1 MNIEIRL
8 RAVLMMVALPALLGT
23 FGNAAAAEDDQPTIA
38 KDSIHVSFT
47 AGRSGAFEK
56 PGWVPTIEFR
66 VNGPVV
72 SGTNFNVEFSLPG
85 KNPWV
90 KFGCRVPETEKGRWW
105 KTECG
110 GEDVPNDKA
119 VTYTGPVGVTIRASN
134 ELTGANLTLFTGKVK
149 VGRNPAP
156 PHAGGNYQFSASEY
170 FADDD
175 WRIPIGYVFFEKD
188 NGHMDQS
195 FLHAL
200 FWYRGNPAEV
210 EAHLFY
216 NGKDIAKCN
225 IAGNGASDYN
235 PKKNQWGFAD
245 CEFLGVYHTPPG
257 PDDQGYDPKF
267 GLKGNAGDYEVKA
280 LIVGHL
286 ARSIKF
292 KVDADGKFDN
302 GIAIANKLGSKR
314 IIVPVQ
320 VIGSAETWDKTAWKT
335 GAFYGNP
342 LTGFTSP

>member
-1 MNIEIRL
+1 MMTRTGYRRITL
-8 RAVLMMVALPALLGT
+8 LVLT
-23 FGNAAAAEDDQPTIA
+23 AASVLVGAKYSIADDDQPTIA
-38 KDSIHVSFT
+38 KDSIRFGFT
-47 AGRSGAFEK
+47 GGRSAAFEK
-56 PGWVPTIEFR
+56 PGWVPSIDFR
-66 VNGPVV
+66 INGPIA
-72 SGTNFNVEFSLPG
+72 SGTNVTVEFSLPG
-85 KNPWV
+85 KSSWV
-90 KFGCRVPETEKGRWW
+90 KFNCQFPETEKGHWW
-105 KTECG
+105 HTECG
-110 GEDVPNDKA
+110 GDDLPNEKA
-119 VTYTGPVGVTIRASN
+119 VTYTGPVGFTIKASN
-134 ELTGANLTLFTGKVK
+134 ELTSTNLTLFTGKVK
-149 VGRNPAP
+149 VGKNPPP
-156 PHAGGNYQFSASEY
+156 PHSGANYQVTASEF

-175 WRIPIGYVFFEKD
+175 WKIPIGYLFLAKD
-188 NGHMDQS
+188 DGHMNQS

-210 EAHLFY
+210 QAHLFY

-245 CEFLGVYHTPPG
+245 CEFLGVYLEPPS
-257 PDDQGYDPKF
+257 DNEGYDPKF
-267 GLKGNAGDYEVKA
+267 GLKGNPGEYEVKA

-302 GIAIANKLGSKR
+302 GIATSNKLGSQR

-320 VIGSAETWDKTAWKT
+320 VIGNAETWDKTAWKT

-342 LTGFTSP
+342 LTGFAPSQ